1 MDDAADS
8 AQGVRTDVNSG
19 RHAVV
24 RNDSGQ
30 YAIWPGDL
38 TVPGGWHLVYGPAGR
53 DDCRAHVAREWR
65 PPGLGFPGLG
75 SPGERGRGRAE
86 GDGGTVPGLLRSRAA
101 QHPDAVAVVAD
112 DATLSYRELDRRSD
126 RLARALRARGAGPEQ
141 VVPVCLERGAGLV
154 VAWLGV
160 LKAGA
165 ALLPLDP
172 AYPARR
178 LARLVEDSGARVAVT
193 EGGALPGVEP
203 VPVDAEDG
211 PDGGGEPVL
220 AGLGGAGGPDGAGE
234 PDGAGPDG
242 AGVPDG
248 AAPDDLAYLIY
259 TSGTTGTPKGVPV
272 THRALVFTLDR
283 VVHAYGL
290 APGERVLQLAALGF
304 DTALEQVFATL
315 LAGATLVLGGGRT
328 WAPTELVHRMRGLG
342 LAVADLTPAYW
353 HHVLT
358 LLPPGGPARRG
369 CGWSSSAGTSCTPTT
384 AAVAWTG
391 CPASGWSTPTGSPRP
406 PSPPRSARSPPPCW
420 TPPARAA
427 RPRRCRSAAHCPA
440 CGCTSWT
447 PDCPPYGPARR
458 ARSTSA
464 GPASPGATGAPPWRP
479 PRPSSPTR
487 TRRCPASGCTAPATP
502 GAGGPTGSWR
512 SSAASTTR

>member
-75 SPGERGRGRAE
+75 SPGERGRGRAA
-86 GDGGTVPGLLRSRAA
+86 GGGGTVHGLLRSRAA
-101 QHPDAVAVVAD
+101 QHPDAVAVAAD

-126 RLARALRARGAGPEQ
+126 RLARALRARGVGPEE

-203 VPVDAEDG
+203 LPVDGVDG
-211 PDGGGEPVL
+211 VD
-220 AGLGGAGGPDGAGE
+220 GAGGPDGAGE
-234 PDGAGPDG
+234 PDGAG
-242 AGVPDG
+242 
-248 AAPDDLAYLIY
+248 PDDLAYLIY

-358 LLPPGGPARRG
+358 LLPPGGPGPEGLRLGEVGGDRLHAHDG
-369 CGWSSSAGTSCTPTT
+369 
-384 AAVAWTG
+384 
-391 CPASGWSTPTGSPRP
+391 
-406 PSPPRSARSPPPCW
+406 
-420 TPPARAA
+420 
-427 RPRRCRSAAHCPA
+427 RRCLV
-440 CGCTSWT
+440 
-447 PDCPPYGPARR
+447 RR
-458 ARSTSA
+458 
-464 GPASPGATGAPPWRP
+464 PGGR
-479 PRPSSPTR
+479 
-487 TRRCPASGCTAPATP
+487 
-502 GAGGPTGSWR
+502 
-512 SSAASTTR
+512 